1 MLIKLVSMNVN
12 VSQDSRARANIVT
25 TSTNANKVLAIAPP
39 LMALLRLV
47 ISAITIKTALIIVAV
62 INVNAKKD
70 FTVIFATISMNVQK
84 GLQIDAREFQAITFN
99 RNNKKRNI
107 LTINLKTYPRKNS
120 FVSPS
125 SRMCEY
131 HW

>member
-12 VSQDSRARANIVT
+12 ANRDSRARANIVT

-99 RNNKKRNI
+99 R
-107 LTINLKTYPRKNS
+107 
-120 FVSPS
+120 
-125 SRMCEY
+125 E
-131 HW
+131 